1 MKKVQRED
9 WADFA
14 KGIGIILVRFG
25 HQKIFGKKLIY
36 LIYAFHMPLFFM
48 ISGYF
53 YKNDKG
59 AIKQIKHKA
68 YSILMPYF
76 SYEMAKWIMVVLKGF
91 IINKRFSYEFFIRII
106 FEYSRESIL

>member
-53 YKNDKG
+53 YKN
-59 AIKQIKHKA
+59 
-68 YSILMPYF
+68 
-76 SYEMAKWIMVVLKGF
+76 
-91 IINKRFSYEFFIRII
+91 
-106 FEYSRESIL
+106 